1 MAAIA
6 GPMTIAMRSSLP
18 ARLTCSRARLARQSG
33 ARHPARAP
41 GRVSGAATCVAR
53 ATPSGDVSV
62 TPGSDVSDVSAR
74 ASLLRRLGEDDETI
88 VVGETVATG
97 NYLFAIA
104 AKAKTAPNEG
114 TASPSAFQAFGRTYW
129 PFFLVLQTLALV
141 GAAISGV
148 SSRKKRVELKS
159 LNEKLRQLADRDDEN
174 ACAFDWDNLE
184 GQCTDSWPGAEAI
197 ASGTEMLKNG
207 NVEAALEAFQEARA
221 ACEKRYYGETDDKDG
236 KEKTFSPS
244 RLTSVSAA
252 AYLAA
257 TKGYASCLTKFGGVS
272 NLKTAVNALQSVEV
286 LAKNAGDETVYGAI
300 ADALT
305 DLGDFAGAGSYY
317 DKVLEMD

>member
-1 MAAIA
+1 
-6 GPMTIAMRSSLP
+6 MTIAMRSSLP

-53 ATPSGDVSV
+53 ATPTGDVSV

-104 AKAKTAPNEG
+104 AKAKMAPNEG

-221 ACEKRYYGETDDKDG
+221 ACEKRDYDETDDKDG
-236 KEKTFSPS
+236 DEKTFSPS
-244 RLTSVSAA
+244 RLTSVRAA

-257 TKGYASCLTKFGGVS
+257 TKGYASCLTKFGGSS
-272 NLKTAVNALQSVEV
+272 NLKTAVKALQSVEV

-305 DLGDFAGAGSYY
+305 DLGDFAGAGTYY

>member
-53 ATPSGDVSV
+53 ATPMGDVSL

-88 VVGETVATG
+88 VVGDTVGG

-104 AKAKTAPNEG
+104 AKAKMAPNEG
-114 TASPSAFQAFGRTYW
+114 TASPSAFEAFGRTYW

-221 ACEKRYYGETDDKDG
+221 ACEKRYYDESDDGDG
-236 KEKTFSPS
+236 DEKTFSPS

-272 NLKTAVNALQSVEV
+272 NLKTAVKALQSVEV

-305 DLGDFAGAGSYY
+305 DLGDFAGAGTYY